1 VLHLGYILGYILD
14 RYSPSKLLVFSDFS
28 TFHPAGFGVK
38 DTMEPNPA
46 VNLVT
51 DNQSEPCQVRGS
63 STHHVRSRFTFTLCD
78 LRSGSVTGL
87 GCCAP
92 VCLAAMAA
100 VTNAMSWGR
109 VSVSLRNL
117 LLDVLTD
124 LSLPAVL
131 R

>member
-1 VLHLGYILGYILD
+1 
-14 RYSPSKLLVFSDFS
+14 
-28 TFHPAGFGVK
+28 VK

-51 DNQSEPCQVRGS
+51 DKRVVSLNLVTPDQSQRCQVSRLV

-92 VCLAAMAA
+92 ICLAAMAA
-100 VTNAMSWGR
+100 VTNVMSWGR

-124 LSLPAVL
+124 LSAPAVL